1 MDNLYSDTLTV
12 NYNTIPAF
20 AGGGVITTPI
30 DQDQHFAVWM
40 RLGTRSQFRKL
51 YGLVPTRTN
60 SNAPIFQFGDTIQ
73 FTIQNNYN
81 SYNFDGEKVVMIS
94 TLSFLGG
101 QNNFTGILFLVL
113 AGIFLLTAIF
123 IMFVAALASKEVGDL
138 NNLSWVKREQR
149 QFLLQQQLQEQA
161 ASQSNVNGAEDDNED
176 YEL

>member
-1 MDNLYSDTLTV
+1 
-12 NYNTIPAF
+12 
-20 AGGGVITTPI
+20 
-30 DQDQHFAVWM
+30 
-40 RLGTRSQFRKL
+40 
-51 YGLVPTRTN
+51 
-60 SNAPIFQFGDTIQ
+60 
-73 FTIQNNYN
+73 
-81 SYNFDGEKVVMIS
+81 MIS